1 MPIICRVGGGA
12 GGGAAGGLNFTV
24 NQYTST
30 PTGTV
35 SENTIGVVTTTA
47 ISDWV
52 MSATKPTGAAGLVWI
67 ELAAASDVA
76 FSAVDEETVMVYPK
90 SVKQYVGGVWNNR
103 DAYVYQN
110 GWKQFS
116 NDCYFL
122 FSSAGQALAFSTG
135 EGGYKQGST
144 SIGTTISIS
153 IKSTQDL
160 ASDAQFVYSD
170 TAFDLSPY
178 TTLAI
183 DYTGVS
189 VDTVKMAKLLVGVSS
204 SGSPTV
210 EWSDGSISDALAQ
223 NTLSI
228 ASDSSGLSGTLT
240 VDVSN
245 VNTSGYIVAGMA
257 VHTVAI
263 SGTQTGTA
271 TITNIYVM

>member
-12 GGGAAGGLNFTV
+12 GGDSAGGLNFTV

-35 SENTIGVVTTTA
+35 SENTIGVVTSTA

-52 MSATKPTGAAGLVWI
+52 MSATRPTGAAGLVWI

-76 FSAVDEETVMVYPK
+76 FSAIDEKTVMVYPK
-90 SVKQYVGGVWNNR
+90 SVKQYRSGAWNNC
-103 DAYVYQN
+103 DAYIYQN

-122 FSSAGQALAFSTG
+122 FSSSGQAVAFSAG
-135 EGGYKQGST
+135 EGGFKLGST
-144 SIGTTISIS
+144 SIGTTIAIS
-153 IKSTQDL
+153 AKCTSEQG
-160 ASDAQFVYSD
+160 SDTQFVFSD

-183 DYTGVS
+183 DYTGAGTTKTYSAGLV
-189 VDTVKMAKLLVGVSS
+189 VGVSS

-210 EWSDGSISDALAQ
+210 AYSGGTISSALAQ
-223 NTLSI
+223 NTVAV
-228 ASDSSGLSGTLT
+228 ASGSSGLSGTLT
-240 VDVSN
+240 VDISS
-245 VNTSGYIVAGMA
+245 VNQSGYIVAGMFMNNA
-257 VHTVAI
+257 GVT
-263 SGTQTGTA
+263 GNQTGTA